1 MLLASGIAVP
11 AAGAGAGVGIGL
23 HRYVVPELKVNESIE
38 TIAISGELSVQP
50 ELGVTAEGAFGIPFG
65 SIVVH
70 TADRTTLVF
79 DSDGNH
85 LFSIS
90 DERSTKIPTP
100 AGVEKPCT
108 WVNQIPSGSRAH
120 YCGNTTFVFGAVGE
134 PILTAIDEHPK
145 PVEDPITINVTSPSD
160 GDDIWIDVVPPHITV
175 AGEVH
180 APLGVRSVSI
190 MSGTEEIR
198 CGNGTTFA
206 CSVPVSAGE
215 NTITIQVRDN
225 RRRPVEKTVNVTVHI
240 GQSPP
245 PSVTVSGVV
254 TDREGSPV
262 PGASVR
268 FESVLTLD
276 GEPLR
281 ATTATGDDGGYLIE
295 DAPGYRQ
302 TVTVEKEGY
311 SPLRQEFIFEN
322 LTNELDLELEPSS
335 RTVPG
340 FGPAVGVLSLMG
352 ALLILLGRKQ

>member
-1 MLLASGIAVP
+1 MNEKTGTWTLSLLLALLLASVP
-11 AAGAGAGVGIGL
+11 AAAADLGPNQHPI
-23 HRYVVPELKVNESIE
+23 PELKVNESIE

-134 PILTAIDEHPK
+134 PILTVIDEHPK
-145 PVEDPITINVTSPSD
+145 PVEDLISINITSP
-160 GDDIWIDVVPPHITV
+160 GEGEDIWIDAVPPHITV

-190 MSGTEEIR
+190 LSGTEEIR

-225 RRRPVEKTVNVTVHI
+225 RRCLVEKTVNVTVHI
-240 GQSPP
+240 GQPPP

-262 PGASVR
+262 PG
-268 FESVLTLD
+268 
-276 GEPLR
+276 
-281 ATTATGDDGGYLIE
+281 
-295 DAPGYRQ
+295 
-302 TVTVEKEGY
+302 
-311 SPLRQEFIFEN
+311 
-322 LTNELDLELEPSS
+322 
-335 RTVPG
+335 

-352 ALLILLGRKQ
+352 ALLIFPGRKRR